1 MRDSCAHRIDRRKR
15 TLATP
20 TTNNNPISVNDAV
33 DRINALRDI
42 QRETG
47 CITRR
52 AQSYLLGSLSD
63 DVLTEVAFRLKGAP
77 LYADKR

>member
-1 MRDSCAHRIDRRKR
+1 M
-15 TLATP
+15 ATP
-20 TTNNNPISVNDAV
+20 TTNNNPMCVNDAV

-52 AQSYLLGSLSD
+52 AQSYLLSSLPD
-63 DVLTEVAFRLKGAP
+63 TVLTEVAFRLSTAP
-77 LYADKR
+77 FYGDNR